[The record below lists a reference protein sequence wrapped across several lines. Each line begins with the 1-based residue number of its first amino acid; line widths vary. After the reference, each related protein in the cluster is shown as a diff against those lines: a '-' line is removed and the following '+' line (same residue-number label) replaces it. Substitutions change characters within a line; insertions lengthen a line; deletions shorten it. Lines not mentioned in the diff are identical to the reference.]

1 MRIVR
6 YNYVNCSQCTEYL
19 AEIDGIITEMTSE
32 CRNPMEVRILG
43 GKFGQLGEK
52 IPFVLGQALFMAVCA
67 EEFAV
72 IFELDSLNIR
82 EMIYMIDNEI
92 VEFENSPFANV

>member
-32 CRNPMEVRILG
+32 CRDPMEVRILG

-52 IPFVLGQALFMAVCA
+52 IPFALRQALYG
-67 EEFAV
+67 
-72 IFELDSLNIR
+72 SLC
-82 EMIYMIDNEI
+82 
-92 VEFENSPFANV
+92 